1 MAQVNCVREVSVRST
16 KRRVSGTTDCRSS
29 ADVFRIC
36 RDLAGET
43 QEHFVVLHINTRG
56 QVTARQTVGI
66 GTLDSV
72 GVHPRDVFRA
82 AVMQGAFAVIL
93 VHNHP
98 SGDPEPSENDYR
110 ITERLIAAGD
120 LMGIPV
126 QDHVI
131 IADKNYF
138 SFRETAE
145 KSRRG
150 SDLLNYLNQIM
161 CGG

>member
-1 MAQVNCVREVSVRST
+1 
-16 KRRVSGTTDCRSS
+16 
-29 ADVFRIC
+29 
-36 RDLAGET
+36 
-43 QEHFVVLHINTRG
+43 
-56 QVTARQTVGI
+56 
-66 GTLDSV
+66 
-72 GVHPRDVFRA
+72 
-82 AVMQGAFAVIL
+82 MQGAFAVIL